1 MDEIYIYLI
10 IIMELDEWLETSTRS
25 GAGPSFIE
33 KKTKKEVRA
42 PKFWWLGT
50 RTLVPQMFLTDHPL
64 DCGGGHFCSI
74 WFEKIMVGDR
84 H

>member
-25 GAGPSFIE
+25 GAGPSFIG
-33 KKTKKEVRA
+33 KKTQKEV
-42 PKFWWLGT
+42 
-50 RTLVPQMFLTDHPL
+50 TDHPL